1 MILLLLSVALADAPA
16 EAPAETIS
24 PPVSLGAFRAAFPA
38 GTIIRMQMTA
48 PGQPV
53 VQSLWRWVEVNAEG
67 GKMSSQVL
75 AADGTVLEDEGTT
88 FTPWTELMG
97 HARFPK
103 AQTVVSRAVVDV
115 PAGRFETTLYTVTR
129 VADTG
134 ATVVDRY
141 HFVDELPGPPV
152 RYTTEQ
158 DGTEVFRM
166 EMVSRRVDQSGMQV
180 PPDPAADALA
190 EKIAARAGDPGK
202 ERGLAFNFVVRTTV
216 RKHRWD
222 ILGNR
227 VEVQWDTPAEHCT
240 AVLPMNYAGP
250 DPKLKEAWSMF
261 VNDQYWLLAATKV
274 QDPGVIRTADGNDL
288 RLFFQGVGLT
298 PGDSYLLHANEAGDI
313 VGWEYVLESGRSG
326 RWSWATPTEVG
337 GLRLS
342 LERTME
348 DRSIRFQ
355 DVRVGRQR
363 LGKEGVQCAAVG
375 EGA

>member
-1 MILLLLSVALADAPA
+1 MILLLLSLALA
-16 EAPAETIS
+16 EAPSEVLAETVS

-38 GTIIRMQMTA
+38 GTTIRMRMTA

-53 VQSLWRWVEVNAEG
+53 VESLWRWVEVNAEG
-67 GKMSSQVL
+67 GTMSSQVL
-75 AADGTVLEDEGTT
+75 AADGTVLEDEGTS
-88 FTPWTELMG
+88 FTPWMALMG

-103 AQTVVSRAVVDV
+103 AQTVVSRAVVEV
-115 PAGRFETTLYTVTR
+115 PGGRFETTLYTVTKPR
-129 VADTG
+129 EDGVME
-134 ATVVDRY
+134 VHRY

-152 RYTTEQ
+152 QYTTERE
-158 DGTEVFRM
+158 GVEVFRM
-166 EMVSRRVDQSGMQV
+166 EMVSRRVDQRGLSV
-180 PPDPAADALA
+180 PPDPVADALA
-190 EKIAARAGDPGK
+190 EKIEERAGDPGK
-202 ERGLAFNFVVRTTV
+202 ERGLAFNFVVKNTV

-222 ILGNR
+222 IQGNR
-227 VEVQWDTPAEHCT
+227 VEVRWETPAEQCT

-326 RWSWATPTEVG
+326 SWSWSAPTEVG

-342 LERTME
+342 LERTMA

-363 LGKEGVQCAAVG
+363 LGKDGVRCEAV
-375 EGA
+375 EP